1 MSKKQELIDLLNAL
15 LEAERAGVETANHLI
30 KDYQIEELK
39 AQYKQLKQDEAWS
52 CAGLHKSIVRE
63 GGVPSMQVGDFID
76 KITALETLKDK
87 LKLLIKGQ
95 AWVARKIDLA
105 ISYGAHSET
114 EEFLREMKEKHHVNI
129 GELENFLHDK

>member
-1 MSKKQELIDLLNAL
+1 MGEKQELINLLNAL

-30 KDYQIEELK
+30 KHYPLPELE
-39 AQYKQLKQDEAWS
+39 AQYKQLKTDEAWS

-63 GGVPSMQVGDFID
+63 GGVPSMKVGDFID
-76 KITALETLKDK
+76 KITTLETLEEK

-105 ISYGAHSET
+105 ISYGALSET
-114 EEFLREMKEKHHVNI
+114 EAFLLQMKQKHHVNI
-129 GELENFLHDK
+129 GELENYLQK

>member
-1 MSKKQELIDLLNAL
+1 MGEKQELINLLNAL

-30 KDYQIEELK
+30 KHYQLPELEV
-39 AQYKQLKQDEAWS
+39 QYKQLKTDEAWS

-63 GGVPSMQVGDFID
+63 GGFPSMKVGDFID
-76 KITALETLKDK
+76 KITALETLEEK

-105 ISYGAHSET
+105 ISYGTLSET
-114 EEFLREMKEKHHVNI
+114 EAFLLEMKEKHHVNI
-129 GELENFLHDK
+129 GGLENYLQK